1 MKRKGFLFIEMV
13 IVTGLISFIVLPLIM
28 LTNKNLS
35 KINYITEEYEYRKLE
50 INLEKIFQK
59 ILKEDSEEL
68 TSYSLTKEKNGDFIL
83 KKGDKKIT
91 TLRNIKLRNNP
102 TLSVEKNEI
111 ISDEIKKKYLFIF
124 KLKNKQKIR
133 KKVLII

>member
-13 IVTGLISFIVLPLIM
+13 IVTGLISFFVLPLIM

-50 INLEKIFQK
+50 INLEKVFQK